1 MSKNL
6 VIFDGSNFY
15 HKAKHL
21 APQIHL
27 SVFNYAKFAET
38 LTGSKDNYIEYCV
51 GEVKPQKFGDVKAAN
66 LYAGQQKLFYHLQ
79 KQGVVV
85 KKGFMMKTKDVF
97 HEKGVDV
104 RIATDIVR
112 GALKNEY
119 DICYVI
125 SSDSDILPAVE
136 TAISAGKKVI
146 YVAFEKAGV
155 SKALAVNCS
164 ETIFVTKSMVENCRE

>member
-21 APQIHL
+21 APHVHL
-27 SVFNYAKFAET
+27 TGFDYRKLAET
-38 LTGSKDNYIEYCV
+38 LTGSKENDIEYCV
-51 GEVKPQKFGDVKAAN
+51 GEIKRDRNNPKSKQMYNGQMALFNN
-66 LYAGQQKLFYHLQ
+66 LRLQ
-79 KQGVVV
+79 NIAI
-85 KKGFMMKTKDVF
+85 KKGFMMKLGETF

-119 DICYVI
+119 DCCFVI
-125 SSDSDILPAVE
+125 SSDSDILPAIE
-136 TAISAGKKVI
+136 TAMEANKKVI
-146 YVAFEKAGV
+146 YVAFEKSVV
-155 SKALAVNCS
+155 SKALAINCS
-164 ETIFVTKSMVENCRE
+164 EMVFVSKSMIESCAV